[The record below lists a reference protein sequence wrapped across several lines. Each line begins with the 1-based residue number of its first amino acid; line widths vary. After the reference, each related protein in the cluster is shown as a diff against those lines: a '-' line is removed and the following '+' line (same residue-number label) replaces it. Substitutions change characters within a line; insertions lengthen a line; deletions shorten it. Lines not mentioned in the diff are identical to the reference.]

1 MGPFRNWYRSAVT
14 TRTIDPRDLAHEAAD
29 TLHREEQEYAHGRA
43 RPLGGYAALLTVYG
57 SGVAALAVAIRRTGR
72 LPERI
77 PAGDL
82 VLMAIAT
89 HKLSRLVAKDTVT
102 AIVRAPFT
110 RFDKSIG
117 EGEVQEQVRGTGV
130 RHATGE
136 LLTCPFCIGQ
146 WIATGFVGGYAL
158 APRAT
163 RMIASVLALL
173 AGSDALQ
180 FAYSALRESEQ

>member
-1 MGPFRNWYRSAVT
+1 MT
-14 TRTIDPRDLAHEAAD
+14 THTTDPRDLAHDAAD
-29 TLHREEQEYAHGRA
+29 TLRREEREYAQGHA
-43 RPLGGYAALLTVYG
+43 RPLGGYAALLSVYG
-57 SGVAALAVAIRRTGR
+57 TGVAALGVAIRRTGK

-82 VLMAIAT
+82 ALMAVAT

-102 AIVRAPFT
+102 AIFRAPFT

-117 EGEVQEQVRGTGV
+117 EGEVQEDVRGTGV

-146 WIATGFVGGYAL
+146 WIATAFVGGYAL

-163 RMIASVLALL
+163 RMVASVFSLL
-173 AGSDALQ
+173 AASDALQ
-180 FAYSALRESEQ
+180 FAYSAMRETQQ